1 MDTLANNEIIECCSG
16 AANELYLMTKLMGQ
30 IFIILIVGI
39 VLWRLSAMVN
49 RKRVNKENR
58 YFKRNF

>member
-1 MDTLANNEIIECCSG
+1 MEIVDNSEIIECCSG
-16 AANELYLMTKLMGQ
+16 AANELYLMVKLMGQ

-49 RKRVNKENR
+49 KKRVNKENK